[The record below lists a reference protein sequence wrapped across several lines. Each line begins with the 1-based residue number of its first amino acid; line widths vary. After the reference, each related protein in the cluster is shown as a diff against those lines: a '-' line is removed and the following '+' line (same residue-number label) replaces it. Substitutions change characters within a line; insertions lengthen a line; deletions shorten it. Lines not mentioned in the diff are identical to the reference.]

1 MSTFLNSG
9 LHVAVAIIVVGLI
22 LPVVAP
28 PLTKA
33 EPPECQPPESEEL
46 SSLVEA
52 IVGSGVVSCD
62 LQKSIYRIT
71 FKKPHYVLF
80 FPTQLLVKETTSH
93 GFPTL
98 MKPFAGPN
106 HKMFWMDKA
115 IQQLRAHDRALA
127 CRAMRHLYPVGN
139 STTSINPTTQGYSI
153 TTVALLTTAL
163 LLVALYAT
171 MITLKPS
178 LIVKITRHLR
188 KKRNQSQPANLIDI
202 EVQEENLPEGDLT
215 TTSVSASA
223 TAETLLESEVSGTP
237 ASAAAATAT
246 TKVSYC
252 PRRRYNKSRLKRQ
265 IKSQVYR
272 ELRNRLLT
280 LSEDLMLPS
289 APLNEEN

>member
-1 MSTFLNSG
+1 
-9 LHVAVAIIVVGLI
+9 
-22 LPVVAP
+22 
-28 PLTKA
+28 
-33 EPPECQPPESEEL
+33 
-46 SSLVEA
+46 
-52 IVGSGVVSCD
+52 
-62 LQKSIYRIT
+62 
-71 FKKPHYVLF
+71 
-80 FPTQLLVKETTSH
+80 
-93 GFPTL
+93 
-98 MKPFAGPN
+98 
-106 HKMFWMDKA
+106 
-115 IQQLRAHDRALA
+115 
-127 CRAMRHLYPVGN
+127 MRLLYPVGN

-153 TTVALLTTAL
+153 TTVALLATAL

-237 ASAAAATAT
+237 PSAAATAT

-252 PRRRYNKSRLKRQ
+252 PRTRYNKSRLNKAKLKRQ
-265 IKSQVYR
+265 IKGQVYR

-289 APLNEEN
+289 APLKEEN